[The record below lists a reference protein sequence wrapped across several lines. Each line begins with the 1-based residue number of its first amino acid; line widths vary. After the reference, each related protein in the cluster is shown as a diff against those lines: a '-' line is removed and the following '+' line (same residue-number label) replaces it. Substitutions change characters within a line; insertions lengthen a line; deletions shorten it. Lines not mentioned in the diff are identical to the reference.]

1 MANFNKIKR
10 LAREK
15 GVTLHDV
22 AMAIGITPT
31 AISKIMKENST
42 SAKTLQ
48 ALCNFFGVSADY
60 FFTDDDHNSA
70 DDILYNSG
78 TPQDIIKA
86 KLNYLNM
93 SVGEL
98 ARLMNTSQQRIWYS
112 LHNASSI
119 KASDLRTMCKI
130 LDLDYRRMTS
140 TNVKIDN
147 TSPYREPSAPVPT
160 MPVSIDNDIE
170 WLKEQIKQKD
180 EQIKMLMDV
189 NTTLM
194 EAINRKYGNGFSMST
209 KRCEGDPF

>member
-1 MANFNKIKR
+1 MANYTKIKQ
-10 LAREK
+10 LARER
-15 GVTLHDV
+15 GVSLHDV

-31 AISKIMKENST
+31 GISRIMRDNSI

-48 ALCNFFGVSADY
+48 AICEYFGVSADY

-86 KLNYLNM
+86 KLNSINM

-119 KASDLRTMCKI
+119 KASDLRLMCKI
-130 LDLDYRRMTS
+130 LGLDYMRMQPS
-140 TNVKIDN
+140 QVKMDN
-147 TSPYREPSAPVPT
+147 QSQYRQPSAPVPT